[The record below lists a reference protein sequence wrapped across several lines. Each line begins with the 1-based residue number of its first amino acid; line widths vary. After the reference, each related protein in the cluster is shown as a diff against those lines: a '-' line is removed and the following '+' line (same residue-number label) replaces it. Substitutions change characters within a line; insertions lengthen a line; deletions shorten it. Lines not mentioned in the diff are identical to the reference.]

1 MKGKG
6 TKYMAKGGK
15 TTKYMAKGGP
25 SGSKGTKYM
34 AKGGP
39 MGSMFPS
46 MQKAMKG
53 TKYMAKG
60 GAAYQSELKDN
71 ARMSNV
77 GESIRNKLK

>member
-1 MKGKG
+1 
-6 TKYMAKGGK
+6 
-15 TTKYMAKGGP
+15 
-25 SGSKGTKYM
+25 
-34 AKGGP
+34 
-39 MGSMFPS
+39 
-46 MQKAMKG
+46 MKG